1 MRRLATAI
9 TVGMAGTAAL
19 AGTAHAQAIG
29 ITPAKACYLT
39 GDALSLSGSGFSAG
53 GFVDVAFDGTSL
65 GLLPADAAGNVA
77 GEVTLGAMRG
87 VKDHTL
93 TATDQT
99 NPALAASTTF
109 VGTTRR
115 VTVKPANAKAGRRLR
130 VRGAGFVSQQDGSL
144 AGRRA
149 FMHVRGPGG
158 VRSDRRIA
166 RLKTP
171 CGSFKVRTRIV
182 PPDARTGTYRVQFDA
197 ARRFSRKTQPR
208 YRGRLNVFTRAS
220 SVGARASLFGGAAL
234 AQSWTSMSG
243 AA

>member
-1 MRRLATAI
+1 MRRFATAI

-39 GDALSLSGSGFSAG
+39 GDTLSLSGSGFTAG
-53 GFVDVAFDGTSL
+53 GSVDVALDGASL
-65 GLLPADAAGNVA
+65 GQLFADAAGNVA

-93 TATDQT
+93 TATDVT
-99 NPALAASTTF
+99 NPALAASAAF

-115 VTVKPANAKAGRRLR
+115 VTVRPENAKAGRRLR

-158 VRSDRRIA
+158 FRSDRRIA
-166 RLKTP
+166 RLKAP

-182 PPDARTGTYRVQFDA
+182 PSDARTGTYRVQFDA
-197 ARRFSRKTQPR
+197 SRRFSRKTQPR
-208 YRGRLNVFTRAS
+208 YRGRMRVFTRAA
-220 SVGARASLFGGAAL
+220 GARVSLFGGAAL
-234 AQSWTSMSG
+234 AQGWTSMSG
-243 AA
+243 SA